1 MSQRPKPGP
10 DGILQVRDAAQLHA
24 LSTVVRQEII
34 DAVRHLDSFS
44 VSDVARE
51 MGRPADSLY
60 FHMRILE
67 RAGLIVAQGERVT
80 DRRPETVYRSC
91 APGASI
97 RLSYDSGDPR
107 ADKAALKAVRTLL
120 KAAVQDFDAGRAS
133 SQAVMQGPERNLW
146 AGRNVAWLSRQDL
159 REVNKML
166 ARLSE
171 IFGQP
176 RSPGRDRL
184 CVLSYGLAPVE
195 TQPLRRRQAP
205 RRKTRSQRPPK
216 S

>member
-1 MSQRPKPGP
+1 MP
-10 DGILQVRDAAQLHA
+10 DGILRVRDAAQLRA
-24 LSTVVRQEII
+24 LGTVVRQEII
-34 DAVRHLDSFS
+34 DAVRHLDTFS
-44 VSDVARE
+44 VRDVARE

-67 RAGLIVAQGERVT
+67 RAGLIRAQGERVT
-80 DRRPETVYRSC
+80 DRRPETVYTSC

-133 SQAVMQGPERNLW
+133 QRAVMEGPERNLW
-146 AGRNVAWLSRQDL
+146 AGRNVAWLGREEL
-159 REVNKML
+159 REVNRML

-171 IFGQP
+171 LFGQP
-176 RSPGRDRL
+176 RRAGADQL
-184 CVLSYGLAPVE
+184 CVLTYSLAPVE
-195 TQPLRRRQAP
+195 TRPLRRGTAP
-205 RRKTRSQRPPK
+205 RRKPK
-216 S
+216 AAR

>member
-1 MSQRPKPGP
+1 MNRKAKDGQG
-10 DGILQVRDAAQLHA
+10 GILKVRDAAQLRA
-24 LSTVVRQEII
+24 LGTVVRQEIV
-34 DAVRHLDSFS
+34 DAVRHLPAFS

-80 DRRPETVYRSC
+80 HGRPETVYATR
-91 APGASI
+91 APGAQI
-97 RLSYDSGDPR
+97 RLDYDSGDPR
-107 ADKAALKAVRTLL
+107 ADKAALKAVRALL

-133 SQAVMQGPERNLW
+133 DRAVMEGPERNLW
-146 AGRNVAWLSRQDL
+146 AGRNTAWLEPKDL
-159 REVNKML
+159 REVNQLL

-176 RSPGRDRL
+176 RRPGSGQL
-184 CVLSYGLAPVE
+184 CVLSYNLAPVE
-195 TQPLRRRQAP
+195 TRPLRRGAP
-205 RRKTRSQRPPK
+205 TRRKTRPAR
-216 S
+216 

>member
-1 MSQRPKPGP
+1 MSRKAKTGPG
-10 DGILQVRDAAQLHA
+10 GILQVRDAAQLRA
-24 LSTVVRQEII
+24 LGTVVRQEII
-34 DAVRHLDSFS
+34 DVVRHLDRFS

-67 RAGLIVAQGERVT
+67 KAGLIRPQGERVT
-80 DRRPETVYRSC
+80 DRRPETVYRSA

-97 RLSYDSGDPR
+97 RLAYDSGDPR
-107 ADKAALKAVRTLL
+107 ADQAVLKAVRTLL

-133 SQAVMQGPERNLW
+133 ERAVMEGPERNLW
-146 AGRNVAWLSRQDL
+146 AGRNVAWLNPADL
-159 REVNKML
+159 REVNRML

-176 RSPGRDRL
+176 RRAGADEL
-184 CVLSYGLAPVE
+184 CVLSYSLAPVE
-195 TQPLRRRQAP
+195 AKPLRRGSTP
-205 RRKTRSQRPPK
+205 RRKPK
-216 S
+216 PAR